1 MGSIPG
7 LAEWVKD
14 PALLWLWCEPAAAGP
29 SPPVAGGLP
38 NATGVA
44 LKGKKMGRG
53 GFFLQTRNSG
63 HLKWVQIAGY
73 TSLRHHLFVYVVFL
87 RIFICCF
94 FN

>member
-14 PALLWLWCEPAAAGP
+14 PALLWLWCKPAAAGP
-29 SPPVAGGLP
+29 NPPVAGGLP

-53 GFFLQTRNSG
+53 GGLFSTNKKFGTPQMGANSWLYKPQTSS
-63 HLKWVQIAGY
+63 VC
-73 TSLRHHLFVYVVFL
+73 LRGVS
-87 RIFICCF
+87 
-94 FN
+94 